1 MCRALRGCDENDLG
15 EASGGL
21 CHRVAGMAEP
31 RPAHAADAGGTSLSR
46 SLRDPDAFAEFY
58 EQYVERVSVFFVRRV
73 FDPEVAVDL
82 TAETFAVALEC
93 RAQFRGGSP
102 EQEQGWLFGIAKNLL
117 NTYWRK
123 GHSEQAAV
131 RRLGLERTALGTE
144 DIEYLHH
151 RAGLDELRARLAAT
165 LDAVTPDQAAA
176 ITARVLH
183 ERDYAEI
190 ASDFQTTPDVIRA
203 RVSRGLRTMHGL
215 LGHTIRDTVPD
226 A

>member
-1 MCRALRGCDENDLG
+1 MCRARRGCDEIDLG
-15 EASGGL
+15 EAGRSL

-31 RPAHAADAGGTSLSR
+31 RSAPADDAGGTWLAR
-46 SLRDPDAFAEFY
+46 SLQDPDAFADFY
-58 EQYVERVSVFFVRRV
+58 AHYVERVSVFFVRRV

-82 TAETFAVALEC
+82 TAETFALALEC
-93 RAQFRGGSP
+93 RARFRGTNP

-144 DIEYLHH
+144 DLEYLHH
-151 RAGLDELRARLAAT
+151 RAGLEELRARLATT
-165 LDAVTPDQAAA
+165 LEAVTSDQAAA

-183 ERDYAEI
+183 ERDYADI
-190 ASDFQTTPDVIRA
+190 ASEFQTSPDVIRA
-203 RVSRGLRTMHGL
+203 RVSRGLRTMHRL
-215 LGHTIRDTVPD
+215 LGDTIRHTVLDT
-226 A
+226 